1 MEKTYTQKVHFKFV
15 VEGSYSCGNLWEE
28 ELYKNAEDA
37 YDTVKNYLIENI
49 MDYYDKVNIKLTN
62 LETIEEV
69 S

>member
-1 MEKTYTQKVHFKFV
+1 MEKTYTQKVHFRFII
-15 VEGSYSCGNLWEE
+15 EDDYSCGNLWEE
-28 ELYKNAEDA
+28 DLYKNAEDA

>member
-15 VEGSYSCGNLWEE
+15 IEGDYSCGNIWEE
-28 ELYKNAEDA
+28 ELYENVEDA
-37 YDTVKNYLIENI
+37 YDTVKDYLIGNI
-49 MDYYDKVNIKLTN
+49 MDYYDKMNIELTN